1 MTIELP
7 TAITRRDDGIVID
20 WGRERGPVWLA
31 ARDLRLACP
40 CAMCIEEM
48 TGRSLLDPMTVP
60 LDVRP
65 LRLSLVGGY
74 GLRIEWS
81 DGHSTGIYPFAWL
94 RTRPGAPPPTP

>member
-7 TAITRRDDGIVID
+7 AAITRRDDGLVID
-20 WGRERGPVWLA
+20 WGPERGQVWLA

-40 CAMCIEEM
+40 CAMCVEEM
-48 TGRSLLDPMTVP
+48 SGRALLDPMSVP

-65 LRLSLVGGY
+65 VRLSLVGGY
-74 GLRIEWS
+74 GLRIDWS

-94 RTRPGAPPPTP
+94 RTRPGTAPPPP